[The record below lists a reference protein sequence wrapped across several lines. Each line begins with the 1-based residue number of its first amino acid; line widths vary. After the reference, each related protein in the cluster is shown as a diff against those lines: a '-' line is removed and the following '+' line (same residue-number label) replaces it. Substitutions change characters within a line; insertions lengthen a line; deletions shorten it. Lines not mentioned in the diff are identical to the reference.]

1 MTEGRAKVA
10 SVSGIGRLAAVAM
23 AAAVLAGCLSP
34 QRPPPSD
41 ARWTPPPETAR
52 ALEPAA
58 ARSAPI
64 PEPLPPPADG
74 GEPLQRYSVAVEGV
88 EVRELLFALARDAR
102 LNVDIHPAIEGR
114 VTLNAVEQT
123 LPRILDRIGRQ
134 LSLRHRLDGDDLV
147 LEPDTPYVRHYRVDQ
162 LNMSRTAHGAVG
174 VATRIATT
182 GSGTPGSQGASG
194 GDNNSTTA
202 VINES
207 ANRFWERL
215 GEALAGLA
223 GEAGAVMSH
232 PEAGVVTVRAT
243 DAVHR
248 QVAALLDALLEGMG
262 RQVMIEATVVEVELA
277 DEHRRGVDWSW
288 FGGRAGES
296 LRLEQSLAAG
306 RLGGAP
312 LFSAALDLGRAL
324 DLNATLR
331 LLERFG
337 ELRVLSRPRLMVMN
351 NQTALL
357 KVVDNRVY
365 FTTQVEEEVNDQ
377 GVTTRRSYETTVH
390 TVPVGLVMGVTPQ
403 IGEDRSVTLNVR
415 PTISRIL
422 RFVADPSPP
431 LAAAGVTSLVP
442 EIQVRELESVLR
454 VESGRVALLGG
465 LMRESVDRDREGT
478 PGLHTLPLLGDLFA
492 WRDDRRSKSELVILI
507 RPWVVS

>member
-1 MTEGRAKVA
+1 MGFGKATGV
-10 SVSGIGRLAAVAM
+10 LAAALVCVGCVGVREAPVEPVP
-23 AAAVLAGCLSP
+23 APPAWAGTPVPLP
-34 QRPPPSD
+34 QSKPQPERLIPPPD
-41 ARWTPPPETAR
+41 NQP
-52 ALEPAA
+52 
-58 ARSAPI
+58 
-64 PEPLPPPADG
+64 
-74 GEPLQRYSVAVEGV
+74 PLQRYSVSVEGV

-102 LNVDIHPAIEGR
+102 LNVDVHPEIQGR

-123 LPRILDRIGRQ
+123 LPRILDRVARQ
-134 LSLRHRLDGDDLV
+134 LSLRYRLDDGDLV
-147 LEPDTPYVRHYRVDQ
+147 LEPDTPFVRHYRVDQ
-162 LNMSRTAHGAVG
+162 LNMSRVAQGGVG

-194 GDNNSTTA
+194 GDNNSTTS
-202 VINES
+202 VVNES
-207 ANRFWERL
+207 ANRFWPRL
-215 GEALAGLA
+215 AEGLA
-223 GEAGAVMSH
+223 ALVGEEGAVTLH
-232 PEAGVVTVRAT
+232 PEGGVVTVRAS
-243 DAVHR
+243 AAQHR
-248 QVAALLDALLEGMG
+248 EVAALLDALSAGLS
-262 RQVMIEATVVEVELA
+262 RQVLIEATVVEVELSDQYQA
-277 DEHRRGVDWSW
+277 GVDWLRL
-288 FGGRAGES
+288 GGRAGES
-296 LRLEQSLAAG
+296 LRLEQSLNAG
-306 RLGGAP
+306 RLNAAP

-324 DLNATLR
+324 DLTATLS

-442 EIQVRELESVLR
+442 EIQVRELESVLK
-454 VESGRVALLGG
+454 VESGRVAVLGG
-465 LMRESVDRDREGT
+465 LMRESVDRDREGA

-492 WRDDRRSKSELVILI
+492 WRDDRRTKSELVILI
-507 RPWVVS
+507 RPLVMGS